1 MDQTQ
6 PLFEINPEEYGDLIT
21 ILSIDGGGIRGII
34 PSIMIEFL
42 ESEIQKLDGPEAR
55 IADYFDIIAG
65 TSTGGLVTCMLTA
78 PNENNRPLFAAKDIK
93 NFYLDH
99 CPKIFPQHNRV
110 ITEAIKMVK
119 ILTGPEYD
127 GQYLHKIL
135 KEKLG
140 DTHLHQT
147 LTNVVIPTYDIKLR
161 QTTIFSSYKV
171 KKNPSMDALLS
182 DICIGTSAAPTF
194 LPAYY
199 FETNDPKMGAINLID
214 GGVGDDNPTKL
225 AIGEAKK
232 EIIPSKVI
240 TKVRFLVVSLG
251 TGSQKIENTYDANEV
266 AKWALQQWL
275 THKGESPLED
285 TLMEAKK
292 DIMDLDIWTDLQIF
306 QSQQYYLRIQDDT
319 LNRTISS
326 VDIATK
332 ENLDNLVK
340 VGEELLDKP
349 VSRVNLD
356 TGILEPTNQGTNR
369 EALSSAAKVLSMHKR
384 LAEAGSQHGK

>member
-1 MDQTQ
+1 
-6 PLFEINPEEYGDLIT
+6 FEINPEEYGDLIT

-42 ESEIQKLDGPEAR
+42 KSEIQKLDGPDAR

-65 TSTGGLVTCMLTA
+65 TSTGGLVTSMLTA

-93 NFYLDH
+93 NFYLYH
-99 CPKIFPQHNRV
+99 CPKIFPQHNRW
-110 ITEAIKMVK
+110 IDPMVK
-119 ILTGPEYD
+119 ILTGPKYD

-135 KEKLG
+135 KDKLG

-161 QTTIFSSYKV
+161 QPTIFSSYKV

-182 DICIGTSAAPTF
+182 HICIGTSAAPTF

-199 FETNDPKMGAINLID
+199 FETNDPKMEVREFNLID
-214 GGVGDDNPTKL
+214 GGVAADNPTKL
-225 AIGEAKK
+225 AIGEAIK
-232 EIIPSKVI
+232 EIISSKVI
-240 TKVRFLVVSLG
+240 TK
-251 TGSQKIENTYDANEV
+251 
-266 AKWALQQWL
+266 
-275 THKGESPLED
+275 
-285 TLMEAKK
+285 
-292 DIMDLDIWTDLQIF
+292 
-306 QSQQYYLRIQDDT
+306 DDT

-340 VGEELLDKP
+340 IREELSDKP